1 MMVLS
6 GTDESDTTMYG
17 MVQAAQAK
25 GLNATG
31 MRLSL

>member
-1 MMVLS
+1 MVLS
-6 GTDESDTTMYG
+6 GTDESGTTMYG
-17 MVQAAQAK
+17 LVRAAHAK